1 MPGTPGNP
9 IITQEWQAAILF
21 AVGIGVV
28 FLIHRYILRKIA
40 RDRRRAS
47 DTEE

>member
-9 IITQEWQAAILF
+9 IITQEWQAAILI
-21 AVGIGVV
+21 AVGIAVV
-28 FLIHRYILRKIA
+28 FLIHRYVQRKIA

>member
-1 MPGTPGNP
+1 MLGTPGHP

-21 AVGIGVV
+21 VVGIGAVV
-28 FLIHRYILRKIA
+28 LIHRLILRKIA